1 MELAFDDE
9 DVFTI
14 ATGTLTRDP
23 NWTPQQVSI
32 WDSQQRKIQRMIFA
46 SVNTDFGQQLMR
58 HPDGTAMWAY
68 LCSRFDGTVN
78 DQTRALTKRRLY
90 AELE

>member
-46 SVNTDFGQQLMR
+46 SVNTDFGQQLM
-58 HPDGTAMWAY
+58 
-68 LCSRFDGTVN
+68 
-78 DQTRALTKRRLY
+78 
-90 AELE
+90 